1 MGMALTIEEFRLAI
15 HQTHSCDSAELIEV
29 VPVAVDGGGDGAPA
43 SVHVFAVRHR
53 KASRC
58 YAWPEAVGAAS
69 LVVHCIL
76 AAGPVDSPE
85 AALAFVRRKDAR
97 NARARQS

>member
-1 MGMALTIEEFRLAI
+1 MALTTEEFRLAI
-15 HQTHSCDSAELIEV
+15 HQTHSCDIGELIEV
-29 VPVAVDGGGDGAPA
+29 VPVAASGADGAPA

-53 KASRC
+53 RASRC
-58 YAWPEAVGAAS
+58 YAWLEAIDAAS

-76 AAGPVDSPE
+76 ATGPVDSPE

-97 NARARQS
+97 NARARQP

>member
-1 MGMALTIEEFRLAI
+1 MALTIEEFRLAI
-15 HQTHSCDSAELIEV
+15 HQTHGCDIGELIEV
-29 VPVAVDGGGDGAPA
+29 VPVAAASSDDGAPA

-58 YAWPEAVGAAS
+58 YAWPEAVDAAC

-76 AAGPVDSPE
+76 AAAPVDSPE